1 MSAFLVTGNPG
12 SGKTTI
18 ANELSQRGVVA
29 VDTDQS
35 AHWESTSGVP
45 VIQPKHA
52 SDEWL
57 LSHRWVWSRTRI
69 QDMIRPHTAAG
80 QHIYLCGIAM
90 NQRDMLH
97 LFTMVFLLSIDH
109 KTQLARLGTPA
120 NVHRNAAQ
128 RAQILEGR
136 PSFEREMRAAGA
148 VVLDGRQPVSELVS
162 RILHEVSRTDRLQH

>member
-1 MSAFLVTGNPG
+1 MSALLITGNPG

-18 ANELSQRGVVA
+18 ANELSQRGMVA

-35 AHWESTSGVP
+35 ARWETISGVP

-69 QDMIRPHTAAG
+69 QDIIRPHAAAG
-80 QHIYLCGIAM
+80 QQIYLCGIAM
-90 NQRDMLH
+90 NQRDMLD
-97 LFTMVFLLSIDH
+97 LFTTVFLISIDH
-109 KTQLARLGTPA
+109 ETQLRRLGTPA
-120 NVHRNAAQ
+120 NAHRNAAQ

-148 VVLDGRQPVSELVS
+148 VVLDGSQPIPDLVS
-162 RILHEVSRTDRLQH
+162 RILHEVSRTDRRQP